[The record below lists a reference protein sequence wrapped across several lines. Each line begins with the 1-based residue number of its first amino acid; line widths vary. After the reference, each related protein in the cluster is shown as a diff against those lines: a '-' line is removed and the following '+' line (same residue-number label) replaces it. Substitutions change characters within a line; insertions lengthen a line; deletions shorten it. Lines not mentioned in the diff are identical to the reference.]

1 MTPTELYEQ
10 ITDISTSCQSDLLC
24 VGEQKKFKPTKTVN
38 RYFIGYNA
46 TFGAS
51 PSGYMSLDSESE
63 MKRKFQKLARQ
74 WENDTAYVSSIHQI
88 ILHHSYQEIIG
99 MGHNVIPLIFNELE
113 KKTGLWFWALQA
125 LTGENPVTEDAF
137 GDFTEMRRAWLSW
150 GDIHGYL

>member
-10 ITDISTSCQSDLLC
+10 VIDIPTSFSSDVFC
-24 VGEQKKFKPTKTVN
+24 VGEQEGFEPTNTDRTYFT
-38 RYFIGYNA
+38 RYNE

-51 PSGYMSLDSESE
+51 LSCYINLDSENQ
-63 MKRKFQKLARQ
+63 MKKKFQRLARQ

-99 MGHNVIPLIFNELE
+99 MGHNVIPLIFNELK

-150 GDIHGYL
+150 GDIHGYS